1 MNGVEDL
8 WVLGFVET
16 FFVCGVGVARS
27 ITLVIFIE
35 LSESEFSIDKVSSVV
50 SLTILLELMISVE
63 VVKVVFLNDNE
74 EVSFFV
80 AKASLVSPLIAL
92 VASRPFS
99 RSSSCEGVVER
110 LNTCV
115 LFIWKAGS
123 DVNFWIKDEN
133 EKTNG

>member
-16 FFVCGVGVARS
+16 FLVCGVGVARS
-27 ITLVIFIE
+27 GTLVIFIE

-80 AKASLVSPLIAL
+80 PKASLVSPLIAL

-99 RSSSCEGVVER
+99 RSSSCERVVER

-123 DVNFWIKDEN
+123 DVNS
-133 EKTNG
+133 